1 MFSDFPLQAAESPT
15 ELARWNAFPR
25 GAAGHRFLVEPLGIT
40 APAALLASSVCYYKN
55 KMKTHHEKMLP
66 MRIELMTL
74 GL

>member
-1 MFSDFPLQAAESPT
+1 MFCDFPLQAAWSPAG
-15 ELARWNAFPR
+15 LAKWNSFPR
-25 GAAGHRFLVEPLGIT
+25 GAAGHRFLVEPLGIM
-40 APAALLASSVCYYKN
+40 ALAALLTSSVCYYKT